1 MLKRFI
7 SLMLCFAL
15 VVCCW
20 APAFGAT
27 TATTTSQASSVQ
39 IEETSDTDEDQANED
54 TTSSSDT
61 VDEESDGNS
70 DEDTVSEEDAAAA
83 EAAAKAAEE
92 AAAAAKAAE
101 EKAAAEAA
109 AAKKKAT
116 LYRNGLAAYIRSVNP
131 NLSKSWSKT
140 LAQYFIDIGDKYSLD
155 PLVLMALAQYESTFR
170 SKVTSAA
177 GYKGIM
183 QTSDSLA
190 KKYGYKP
197 SSLYKAKVSITVGA
211 RYLSTLKK
219 TFGNYTKSLSAYIYG
234 SSAVSKGSYSKKAA
248 YKILKTRTAIKT
260 YLSNNNYV

>member
-70 DEDTVSEEDAAAA
+70 DDDTVSEEDAAAA

-92 AAAAAKAAE
+92 AAAAKAAE